1 MMAKYKSNKFMNQFD
16 SYKGLKKDDWEALN
30 RGETVELKEVP
41 EAAKDFLEKVNSSKK
56 ESK

>member
-1 MMAKYKSNKFMNQFD
+1 MMAKYKAIKFIDQFD

-30 RGETVELKEVP
+30 RGEAVELDKIP
-41 EAAKDFLEKVNSSKK
+41 ETAKDFLEQVNSRKK

>member
-16 SYKGLKKDDWEALN
+16 RYKGLKKDAWEAFN
-30 RGETVELKEVP
+30 RGETVELEEVP

>member
-16 SYKGLKKDDWEALN
+16 SYKGLKKDDWEAFN
-30 RGETVELKEVP
+30 RGETVELEEVP

>member
-1 MMAKYKSNKFMNQFD
+1 MMAKYKSNKFMDQFD
-16 SYKGLKKDDWEALN
+16 SYKDLNKEDWQAFN
-30 RGETVELKEVP
+30 RGETVELDKVP

>member
-1 MMAKYKSNKFMNQFD
+1 MAKYKSNKFMDQFD
-16 SYKGLKKDDWEALN
+16 SYKDLNKEDWQAFN
-30 RGETVELKEVP
+30 RGETVELDKVP

>member
-1 MMAKYKSNKFMNQFD
+1 MMAKYKSNKYINESD
-16 SYKGLKKDDWEALN
+16 SYKGLNTEDWEALN
-30 RGETVELKEVP
+30 RGEAVDLDKVP

>member
-1 MMAKYKSNKFMNQFD
+1 MAKYKSNKFIDQFD
-16 SYKGLKKDDWEALN
+16 SYKGLKKDDWEAFN
-30 RGETVELKEVP
+30 RGEIVELDEVP